1 MTPTTTSLDSTN
13 YYAALAWDDD
23 DDIDSTSPTPPIT
36 APPLPPT
43 ALSDSGATSHFI
55 TEGAPVLN
63 KRIDTNPIT
72 IRLPD
77 GATLQS
83 THTCNLDLPGIHP
96 EATRA
101 HIVPGLTHASLL
113 STA

>member
-1 MTPTTTSLDSTN
+1 MTPTTTSFSSTN

-23 DDIDSTSPTPPIT
+23 DDIDDTSHAPPST
-36 APPLPPT
+36 APPLQHT
-43 ALSDSGATSHFI
+43 ALSDLGATSHFI
-55 TEGAPVLN
+55 ADGAPVLN

-83 THTCNLDLPGIHP
+83 THTCDLDLPGIRP
-96 EATRA
+96 AATRA